1 MCPLRLLEGD
11 ERYLSA
17 LGRAVLSTSLPC
29 VCHKPLMA
37 SLKKLV
43 IRPDPDSQGEQEA
56 IADEHKEDKE
66 EENEEEVC
74 HWCCWVTLTLIAVV
88 MKWCLEL

>member
-1 MCPLRLLEGD
+1 MNTCAHLEGD
-11 ERYLSA
+11 ERYVSA
-17 LGRAVLSTSLPC
+17 FGQAVLSTSLPC

-43 IRPDPDSQGEQEA
+43 IRADPDSQGEQEA

-88 MKWCLEL
+88 MKWCLQL